1 MAFSVLLVG
10 MTARDDR
17 MVEIVLTRAPN
28 AKHRYTVLRD
38 VPASHADIVIVDID
52 SPAGVEAL
60 AEARASSNAMVVCL
74 SDSGQSGEGPYRIDR
89 RSLLLRLLRLL
100 DEAIAAA
107 FNGNRR
113 TAPANASTSPPATLA
128 AVPVTPAAAPE
139 VREPSVFAAAEDVVP
154 SGARDYR
161 PLQALVV
168 DDSATVRTQ
177 LRDALAQ
184 IGMVTEVADSAAA
197 ALALLEQ
204 GRFDLALLDVVM
216 PGADGYELCRTI
228 KHNPYTR
235 GIPVVMLTS
244 RSSPFDRARGAL
256 AGCDS
261 YLTKP
266 VSAQAFFAAV
276 DKQLRRHFRENYELL
291 HARGYRAHA

>member
-1 MAFSVLLVG
+1 MSFNVLLVG

-28 AKHRYTVLRD
+28 SKHRYTVLRG
-38 VPASHADIVIVDID
+38 VPATHADIVIIDVD
-52 SPAGVEAL
+52 SPSGIEAL
-60 AEARASSNAMVVCL
+60 AEARACSNAVVICL
-74 SDSGQSGEGPYRIDR
+74 SDSGTAGGSRYRIDR

-100 DEAIAAA
+100 DEVIATD
-107 FNGNRR
+107 FSGTRR
-113 TAPANASTSPPATLA
+113 VVPHPASATREVTAPV
-128 AVPVTPAAAPE
+128 VPVAQPEAPE
-139 VREPSVFAAAEDVVP
+139 ASVFARPNEVVP
-154 SGARDYR
+154 PVGRDYR

-177 LRDALAQ
+177 LRDALTQ
-184 IGMVTEVADSAAA
+184 IGVVAEVADSANA
-197 ALALLEQ
+197 ALALLEH

-228 KHNPYTR
+228 KQNPYTR

-266 VSAQAFFAAV
+266 VTAKAFYAAV
-276 DKQLRRHFRENYELL
+276 DQQLRRHFRDDFELL
-291 HARGYRAHA
+291 QARGYRAHG